1 MSKMNNF
8 AQESTVSTTPTR
20 EIGEPREERPEG
32 RDDVGKLLVVMNGA
46 LVGVP
51 SAYAVSNSLA
61 VTAIA
66 AVLAVVL
73 VVAHLAR
80 RRR

>member
-1 MSKMNNF
+1 MPEMNDSV
-8 AQESTVSTTPTR
+8 QESTVSATLAR
-20 EIGEPREERPEG
+20 KIGEPREERPEDG
-32 RDDVGKLLVVMNGA
+32 DDVGKLLVVMNGA

-66 AVLAVVL
+66 AVLAVGL